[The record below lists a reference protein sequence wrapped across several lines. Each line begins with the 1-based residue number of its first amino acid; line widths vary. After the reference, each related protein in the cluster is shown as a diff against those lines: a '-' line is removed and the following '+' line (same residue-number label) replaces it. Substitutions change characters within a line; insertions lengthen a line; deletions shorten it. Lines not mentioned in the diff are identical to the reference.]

1 MYSSPLVTVLRGQA
15 PRNCL
20 KLVLG
25 NNHRLDMLVPLT
37 VQSYSRI
44 RQFHLSTRQMAIDKE
59 KKQKLYPETTRLMK
73 EYAGS
78 IEKLEKAEEDAK
90 TPEEREL
97 STQPEV
103 PAFPEYEVDITKRRY
118 GLSSIPAAD
127 VASFTPVGKR
137 LEQKAWVIFAEAGK
151 NSGYNR
157 QSFKE
162 AVATFAESEPHY
174 RRGVTEFIY
183 VGLDEMTRFGAERD
197 LDCYKILLK
206 VFPPGKYV
214 PETSIQSAF
223 DHFPRQQEC
232 TRMIMEQME
241 YHRVCPDD
249 DFGIIIKNRFGVDT
263 KVVRHYR
270 RNMYWMPKW
279 KNLDPYPVP
288 FELPED
294 NIVLALLALKRMCSY
309 VDKQYKYTVWKTE
322 ECEFLDTTEHT
333 FVASAQSPTQRDLL
347 HKHNSKSPLFV
358 EGPFP
363 VWLNKK
369 SQYYF
374 QLRADPNMLGL
385 QKQRELEKEL
395 NDDDNLCDWTNFWED
410 ENASASALTPVVS
423 VHEQE
428 DGTTMALA
436 ITGSASKESLLS
448 WIRLLSQTNSN
459 LTRTPVLFRISTM
472 AGGLRESGDNRNYQK
487 EQDTS

>member
-1 MYSSPLVTVLRGQA
+1 
-15 PRNCL
+15 
-20 KLVLG
+20 
-25 NNHRLDMLVPLT
+25 
-37 VQSYSRI
+37 
-44 RQFHLSTRQMAIDKE
+44 
-59 KKQKLYPETTRLMK
+59 
-73 EYAGS
+73 
-78 IEKLEKAEEDAK
+78 
-90 TPEEREL
+90 
-97 STQPEV
+97 
-103 PAFPEYEVDITKRRY
+103 
-118 GLSSIPAAD
+118 
-127 VASFTPVGKR
+127 
-137 LEQKAWVIFAEAGK
+137 
-151 NSGYNR
+151 
-157 QSFKE
+157 
-162 AVATFAESEPHY
+162 
-174 RRGVTEFIY
+174 
-183 VGLDEMTRFGAERD
+183 
-197 LDCYKILLK
+197 
-206 VFPPGKYV
+206 
-214 PETSIQSAF
+214 
-223 DHFPRQQEC
+223 
-232 TRMIMEQME
+232 MEQME

-263 KVVRHYR
+263 KCVRHYR

-309 VDKQYKYTVWKTE
+309 VDKQCKYTVWKTE

-333 FVASAQSPTQRDLL
+333 FIASAQSPTQRDLL
-347 HKHNSKSPLFV
+347 HKHSSKSPLFV

-369 SQYYF
+369 IQYYF
-374 QLRADPNMLGL
+374 QLRADPNTLGL

-459 LTRTPVLFRISTM
+459 LTRTPVLFRISTI
-472 AGGLRESGDNRNYQK
+472 AGGLQESGDNRNYQK